1 MDTTFGALP
10 AYAELF
16 CFSNF
21 TFLRGSSHAEELAER
36 AAQLG
41 YSGLAITDECSL
53 AGVVRAHVAAKNAGL
68 PLVVGAYFQLRNAD
82 GTPAFGLILLAQNR
96 EGYGNLSELVTLA
109 RMRAPKG
116 EYRLTPQDLSRP
128 DHEHAHL
135 RGMPDCLAIL
145 VPDFPAREEV
155 LDAQLEWLD
164 ATFPGRAWTG
174 LVLHQRAMDDI
185 HRGAVEYVADRHGIP
200 VVALGNVVMHVR
212 SRKPLHD
219 TMTAIRV
226 GRPVHECGYDLA
238 PNAEAHLR
246 SRLRLA
252 NLYPGYALG
261 ETTNILAHCRFSLD
275 ELRYE
280 YPDELVPGGFTPA
293 AYLRQETY
301 LGAHRR
307 FPAGI
312 PAEVQAQIEHEL
324 ELIAELQYEPY
335 FLTVYDIV
343 RFARSQHILCQGRGS
358 AANSAVCFC
367 LGVTEVDPA
376 RSNMLFE
383 RFISKERG
391 EPPDIDV
398 DFEHQRREEVI
409 QYIYGRYGRDRA
421 AIAAAV
427 STYRPRGALR
437 ETGKALGVD
446 PQIVDMVAKSH
457 QWFDGRQD
465 LLRRFTECG
474 LDAGAPLIQ
483 AWASLASQLL
493 GFPRHLSQHSG
504 GFVISRGKL
513 SRLVPIENA
522 AMPERSVIQWDKD
535 DLESLG
541 LLKIDVLALG
551 MLSAIRRTL
560 DLVSEQ
566 RGERF
571 EMQDIPAEDPLT
583 YKMIS
588 RADTVGVFQI
598 ESRAQMSMLPRLKP
612 RTFYDLVIEVAIV
625 RPGPIQGGAVHP
637 YLQRRQGFEP
647 VTYPGEALKVALART
662 LGVPI
667 FQEQVMQIAMLAAG
681 FSAGEADQ
689 LRRAMAA
696 WKRKGG
702 LEKYY
707 DRIVNGMTSRG
718 YDQAFAD
725 GIFQQIKGF
734 GEYGFPE
741 SHAASFALLVYASAW
756 LKCHEPE
763 AFLAAM
769 LNSQPMG
776 FYSPSQ
782 LVQDAKRHGVVVLP
796 VDVTIS
802 SWDSALERNGDAA
815 RPAVRLGLS
824 LLRGMRDGAAERIA
838 NARAVRRFES
848 VRDMA
853 RRAQLDRHDLQV
865 LAAANAL
872 PLLAGHRREALW
884 HAAAAVP
891 DRDMLATAS
900 PDDETPDLQQPSE
913 AEDIVGDYRSM
924 GLTLGRHPLALLRA
938 RLKASRLMPASTLH
952 TYRNGRLAR
961 ACGIVT
967 VRQRPD
973 TAKGVIFLT
982 IEDETGNVNVII
994 WPKVLERQ
1002 RREVLGSSLLG
1013 VLGVWQCEGEVKHLV
1028 AHRLIDM
1035 SHLLGELPSISRD
1048 FH

>member
-1 MDTTFGALP
+1 MDNTFNVLP

-16 CFSNF
+16 CLSNF
-21 TFLRGSSHAEELAER
+21 SFLQGASHAEELSER

-41 YSGLAITDECSL
+41 YWALAVTDECSL
-53 AGVVRAHVAAKNAGL
+53 AGVVRAHVAAKEAKL
-68 PLVVGAYFQLRNAD
+68 PFIVGSFFRLVNAD
-82 GTPAFGLILLAQNR
+82 GSPAFGLILLAQNR
-96 EGYGNLSELVTLA
+96 EGYGNLSELITLA
-109 RMRAPKG
+109 RTRATKG
-116 EYRLTPQDLSRP
+116 EYRLTPQDISRP
-128 DHEHAHL
+128 EKEYRHL

-145 VPDFPAREEV
+145 VPDFPANEDV
-155 LDAQLEWLD
+155 LAAQAEWLD
-164 ATFPGRAWTG
+164 DTFTGRAWVG

-185 HRGAVEYVADRHGIP
+185 HRGSVEFVARNLDVP
-200 VVALGNVVMHVR
+200 VVALGHVVMHVR
-212 SRKPLHD
+212 SRKPLQD

-238 PNAEAHLR
+238 PNAEQHLR

-252 NLYPGYALG
+252 NLYPAEALAA
-261 ETTNILAHCRFSLD
+261 TVDIASRCTFSLD

-280 YPDELVPGGFTPA
+280 YPDELVPAGITPK

-301 LGAHRR
+301 IGAQRR
-307 FPAGI
+307 FPSGI
-312 PAEVQAQIEHEL
+312 PRNIQGQIEHEL

-358 AANSAVCFC
+358 AANSAVCYC
-367 LGVTEVDPA
+367 LGITEVDPA
-376 RSNMLFE
+376 RGNMLFE

-409 QYIYGRYGRDRA
+409 QYIYRKYGRDRA

-446 PQIVDMVAKSH
+446 PQIVDLVAKSH
-457 QWFDGRQD
+457 HWFDNSQD
-465 LLRRFTECG
+465 LLKRFAESG
-474 LDAGAPLIQ
+474 LDPEKPLIQ
-483 AWASLASQLL
+483 AWARLASQLL

-513 SRLVPIENA
+513 TRLVPVENA
-522 AMPERSVIQWDKD
+522 AMSDRSVIEWDKD
-535 DLESLG
+535 DLEALG

-551 MLSAIRRTL
+551 MLSAIRRAL
-560 DLVSEQ
+560 DIVSEQ

-571 EMQDIPAEDPLT
+571 EMQDIPSEDPAT
-583 YKMIS
+583 YDMIS
-588 RADTVGVFQI
+588 AADTVGVFQI
-598 ESRAQMSMLPRLKP
+598 ESRAQMSMLPRMQP

-647 VTYPGEALKVALART
+647 VTCPSDALKTALGRT

-667 FQEQVMQIAMLAAG
+667 FQEQVMQVAILAAG
-681 FSAGEADQ
+681 FTAGEADQ

-707 DRIVNGMTSRG
+707 DRIVDGMLERG
-718 YDQAFAD
+718 YDQAFAE
-725 GIFQQIKGF
+725 GIFEQIKGF

-741 SHAASFALLVYASAW
+741 SHAASFALLVYASSW

-782 LVQDAKRHGVVVLP
+782 LVQDAQRHGVKVLP
-796 VDVTIS
+796 VDVTVS
-802 SWDSALERNGDAA
+802 GWDSVLATIPSAER
-815 RPAVRLGLS
+815 PVVRLGLS
-824 LLRGMRDGAAERIA
+824 LLRGMKDGAAERIE
-838 NARAVRRFES
+838 NARAVRPFET
-848 VRDMA
+848 VKDLA
-853 RRAQLDRHDLQV
+853 RRAQLDRKDLHV
-865 LAAANAL
+865 LADANAL
-872 PLLAGHRREALW
+872 ASLAGNRREALW
-884 HAAAAVP
+884 QSVAAVP
-891 DRDMLATAS
+891 DKDMLALAAVE
-900 PDDETPDLQQPSE
+900 DETPELGAPTE
-913 AEDIVGDYRSM
+913 AHDIVADYRSV
-924 GLTLGRHPLALLRA
+924 GLTLGRHPLELLRPQLLA
-938 RLKASRLMPASTLH
+938 NRLMPASTLR
-952 TYRNGRLAR
+952 TYRDGRLAR
-961 ACGIVT
+961 GCGLVT
-967 VRQRPD
+967 VRQRPG
-973 TAKGVIFLT
+973 TAKGVLFVTL
-982 IEDETGNVNVII
+982 EDETGNVNVII
-994 WPKVLERQ
+994 WPSLFEKQ
-1002 RREVLGSSLLG
+1002 RKEALGASLLAVYG
-1013 VLGVWQCEGEVKHLV
+1013 TWQCQGEVRHLV
-1028 AHRLIDM
+1028 AQRLVDM
-1035 SHLLGELPSISRD
+1035 SYLLGGLITASRN
-1048 FH
+1048 FC